1 MHSTPPLVSDT
12 FPSFR
17 GRPWRGGG
25 YHIYIYL
32 CTVYIYKYMYSCIP
46 TCLYVKFL
54 NLQPKNA
61 RRCAFPCLG
70 SGTPC
75 TFGSSEVATGC
86 HGLEE
91 DWLRDTINT
100 MMLDKLMKDSENHV
114 LVFQPLIIDDV
125 RFRQAQRLDKL
136 PFSYPTC
143 SILFFRTYGVGAST
157 IMTCRPMHPG
167 SCEVA
172 SKEGAS
178 EGCFQEYEE

>member
-1 MHSTPPLVSDT
+1 MPGAVRSRALDLGH
-12 FPSFR
+12 R
-17 GRPWRGGG
+17 
-25 YHIYIYL
+25 
-32 CTVYIYKYMYSCIP
+32 
-46 TCLYVKFL
+46 
-54 NLQPKNA
+54 A
-61 RRCAFPCLG
+61 RSAAARLRQAG
-70 SGTPC
+70 
-75 TFGSSEVATGC
+75 

-136 PFSYPTC
+136 PHSVTQLVAF
-143 SILFFRTYGVGAST
+143 LFFRRYGVGAST